1 MTALPAVRAV
11 RRCGYAPAVVL
22 LAAVSVSPLLS
33 QESAP
38 AARRVRDVSVTNVFY
53 ESDLLQVL
61 VDISAQTRVPIITD
75 GQVGGVVT
83 VELVEVT
90 LPEALS
96 RILHP
101 LGFAFRDMGE
111 YFLVGSARTDGP
123 AFSQLAE
130 SEVLTPNYLRAEEA
144 HTLMPDCFRPY
155 LKLDKTSN
163 TLTATAPPEMLKS
176 IRRHL
181 AGIDKQK
188 KQVLIEA
195 LITEISDNATKSFG
209 VDWSG
214 TFWQG
219 ADTLLSG
226 GTQLGTGTADTGI
239 ALVVRRL
246 TGGLGDLSY
255 SVIPTI
261 NALVQDG
268 KASIR
273 ANPRIVTVSGQSA
286 EIVVGK
292 EQYYTIVA
300 GSEAYPYTR
309 LEQIDVGVSMVITP
323 YVSDGGD
330 ITVQVEPTVSDVIGS
345 GFNQLPTVSK
355 RSAKTKVVVKDGES
369 IVIGGLLMRS
379 EQTVRRKI
387 PLLGDIP
394 ILGLLFSHTTKV
406 IGDNEVVV
414 VVTPKVLE

>member
-1 MTALPAVRAV
+1 MNSLRGMTTRRAV
-11 RRCGYAPAVVL
+11 NGLAVVL
-22 LAAVSVSPLLS
+22 LAASLVSPVLS
-33 QESAP
+33 QETTSGTR
-38 AARRVRDVSVTNVFY
+38 AARNVRVTNVFY
-53 ESDLLQVL
+53 ESDLIQVL
-61 VDISAQTRVPIITD
+61 VDISAQTRVPIVTD

-83 VELVEVT
+83 VELVDAT

-96 RILHP
+96 RVLHP
-101 LGFAFRDMGE
+101 LGFAFRDMGD
-111 YFLVGSARTDGP
+111 YILVGSARVDGP
-123 AFSQLAE
+123 AFDQLAE
-130 SEVLTPNYLRAEEA
+130 SQVLTPNYLRAEEA

-163 TLTATAPPEMLKS
+163 TMTATAPPEMLKS

-195 LITEISDNATKSFG
+195 LITEISDNSSKSFG

-219 ADTLLSG
+219 ADTLFSG
-226 GTQLGTGTADTGI
+226 GTQLGTGSADTGI

-246 TGGLGDLSY
+246 TGGLGDMSY

-268 KASIR
+268 KASVR
-273 ANPRIVTVSGQSA
+273 ANPRIMTVSGQSA

-292 EQYYTIVA
+292 DQYYTIVA
-300 GSEAYPYTR
+300 GSEVYPYSR
-309 LEQIDVGVSMVITP
+309 LEQISVGVSMVITP
-323 YVSDGGD
+323 YVSDSGD

-345 GFNQLPTVSK
+345 GFNQLPIVSK

-369 IVIGGLLMRS
+369 IVIGGLLMRN
-379 EQTVRRKI
+379 EQTIRRKI

-394 ILGLLFSHTTKV
+394 ILGLLFSHTAKV
-406 IGDNEVVV
+406 VSDNEVVV
-414 VVTPKVLE
+414 VVTPKVVD

>member
-1 MTALPAVRAV
+1 MTRSAIGEARRSVCGLLVALLVA
-11 RRCGYAPAVVL
+11 L
-22 LAAVSVSPLLS
+22 SVSPLLS
-33 QESAP
+33 QETEFD
-38 AARRVRDVSVTNVFY
+38 ARPRTVRVTNVFY
-53 ESDLLQVL
+53 ESDLIQVL
-61 VDISAQTRVPIITD
+61 VDISAQTRVPIVTD

-83 VELVEVT
+83 VELVETT
-90 LPEALS
+90 LPEALA
-96 RILHP
+96 RVLHP
-101 LGFAFRDMGE
+101 LGFAFRDMGDHI
-111 YFLVGSARTDGP
+111 LVGSASIDGP
-123 AFSQLAE
+123 AFDQLAE
-130 SEVLTPNYLRAEEA
+130 SQVLIPNYLRAEEA

-155 LKLDKTSN
+155 IKLDRTSN

-181 AGIDKQK
+181 AGIDKPK

-195 LITEISDNATKSFG
+195 LITEITDNATKSFG

-214 TFWQG
+214 TVWQG
-219 ADTLLSG
+219 ADTLFSG
-226 GTQLGTGTADTGI
+226 GTRLGAGSADTGI

-255 SVIPTI
+255 SVIPAI
-261 NALVQDG
+261 SALVQDG
-268 KASIR
+268 KASVR
-273 ANPRIVTVSGQSA
+273 ANPRIMTVSGQSA

-292 EQYYTIVA
+292 EQYYSIVA
-300 GSEAYPYTR
+300 GSEVYPYSR

-323 YVSDGGD
+323 YVSDNGD

-345 GFNQLPTVSK
+345 GFNQLPIVSK

-369 IVIGGLLMRS
+369 IVIGGLLMRN

-394 ILGLLFSHTTKV
+394 ILGLLFSHTVKIV
-406 IGDNEVVV
+406 SDNEVVV
-414 VVTPKVLE
+414 VVTPKVMD